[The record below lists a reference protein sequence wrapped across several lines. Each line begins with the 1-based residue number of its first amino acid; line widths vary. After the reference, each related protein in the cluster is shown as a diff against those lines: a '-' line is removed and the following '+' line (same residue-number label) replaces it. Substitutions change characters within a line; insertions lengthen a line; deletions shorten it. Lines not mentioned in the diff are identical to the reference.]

1 MVRDFFVVCM
11 SLFCREAGQRVFV
24 STFWSWY
31 NCCHKIGDFGIIPII
46 KFGDSGIKST
56 FCFWDSGIFSI
67 FALENKLVMAEERIF
82 KRKIYNQMLQW
93 KHERDG
99 KTALLVKGARRVGKS
114 TIVEEFARNEYQS
127 YLLIDFS
134 EASQEVRSLFDNL
147 MDLNYIFLRLQ
158 SLYNVNLH
166 ERQSV
171 VIFDE
176 VQKCPMARQAI
187 KKLVKDHRYDYIETG
202 SLISI
207 RKNTKDIIIPSE
219 ETRISMYPMDYE
231 EFRWALGD
239 SASIPLLR
247 QFYDKRLPLRQALN
261 KALRDF
267 RLYMLI
273 GGMPQAVNEYLD
285 TNNLSKV
292 DLVKREILE
301 LYFDDFIKIDPTY
314 RASRLFQAIPS
325 ELNKNASRYQ
335 VGSVLSDSERKNIDE
350 ILEAMRES
358 MVVNFAFHANDPSV
372 GLPLHSNTE
381 RYKIYVGDTGLF
393 VTLAFWDKDI
403 TENVIYQKLLSDK
416 LSANLGYVYENIV
429 AQVLTA
435 NGNRLFYH
443 AWPSTTSNHN
453 YEVDFLLSRG
463 AKIWPLEVKSSGYK
477 THKSLDEFCRKYS
490 ERINNPHLIYTKD
503 YGKNG
508 VTTLLPVMMTMFL

>member
-11 SLFCREAGQRVFV
+11 SLFCREARQRVFV
-24 STFWSWY
+24 STFGSWY

-46 KFGDSGIKST
+46 KLGDSGIKST
-56 FCFWDSGIFSI
+56 FCFGDSGIFSI

-158 SLYNVNLH
+158 SLYNVNLQ

-381 RYKIYVGDTGLF
+381 QYKIYVGDTGLF

-503 YGKNG
+503 YGKDG

>member
-1 MVRDFFVVCM
+1 
-11 SLFCREAGQRVFV
+11 
-24 STFWSWY
+24 
-31 NCCHKIGDFGIIPII
+31 
-46 KFGDSGIKST
+46 
-56 FCFWDSGIFSI
+56 
-67 FALENKLVMAEERIF
+67 MAEERIF

-247 QFYDKRLPLRQALN
+247 QFYDKWLPLRQALN

-267 RLYMLI
+267 HLYMLI

-381 RYKIYVGDTGLF
+381 QYKIYVGDTGLF